1 MPLNKPGRSGGI
13 LPYLFLYI
21 PVVWAALLIAQSL
34 GDGLPELLTNLTA
47 ALQTPL
53 KIHWTGHSLMSILA
67 CTGLYVMGICLY
79 RTTQGRTRDGE
90 EHGSAQWASP
100 KQVNAMFCQKQNKP
114 LTQNVRLGH
123 FACENDLILK
133 EPISIII
140 RQNRQGGRAQDAPP
154 PLGTKYRRKAYE
166 TPSLLGVGYAVLHG
180 HDNSDRSQKTLS
192 RWAFA

>member
-1 MPLNKPGRSGGI
+1 MPLNQPGRSGGL

-34 GDGLPELLTNLTA
+34 GDDLPELLMNLTA

-114 LTQNVRLGH
+114 LTKHVRLGLDIIVLDFH
-123 FACENDLILK
+123 LSHYAERKTVYCYYKK
-133 EPISIII
+133 EAICF
-140 RQNRQGGRAQDAPP
+140 
-154 PLGTKYRRKAYE
+154 
-166 TPSLLGVGYAVLHG
+166 
-180 HDNSDRSQKTLS
+180 HDIFD
-192 RWAFA
+192 